1 MLFRYDKQIV
11 LPRQFDT
18 DCDVLLAKK
27 KDKQMKQE
35 RTDKIKTP
43 QCKNKTTLTLET
55 KY

>member
-1 MLFRYDKQIV
+1 MTNKQYCLDNLTMIV
-11 LPRQFDT
+11 MFCWQ
-18 DCDVLLAKK
+18 KK
-27 KDKQMKQE
+27 KDKQIKQE

>member
-27 KDKQMKQE
+27 KINKWSKKEQ
-35 RTDKIKTP
+35 IKL
-43 QCKNKTTLTLET
+43 KLHNVKTRPH
-55 KY
+55 